1 MDTSR
6 RGFLGIAAAV
16 AVTTSAPPA
25 AAAPPPG
32 KLSGAGDLPG
42 VDLPSADLPSADL
55 AGDDLAG
62 DDLAGVDQPTTA
74 TLTPFVDALRVP
86 PTLRPMGGELTVEM
100 RAATKRLHSQ
110 LPPTRLWTYDG
121 HFPGPTIDVRTGR
134 RLRVTWTNRIDG
146 ETVPVT
152 AVQVFGPDTMV
163 PLPITRPGRDGAVP
177 REDVAAIPP
186 WLAVHVHGS
195 VTGGGNDGW
204 AENGIVAGEAQ
215 LSEYLNQQPSA
226 TLWYHDHAMH
236 TSSWT
241 IFAGLVGMYVIRD
254 DEEAALDLPRGP
266 REIPLILCDRNLDTD
281 EEGLLTGR
289 LLHKV
294 RFRDAVQR
302 ITRPFEGPY
311 TLVNGTI
318 WPYLDVDPRWYRF
331 RVLNASNSR
340 TFRLALVDETTGR
353 PVSGVIK
360 QIGTDAGLLP
370 TPLAI
375 DSFLTLAAAER
386 ADLLVDFTGLRGRR
400 LRLVNTVA
408 DATAGRPTPDLP
420 YPEVMQFRVA
430 DRRGRDR
437 FTPPTVVS
445 PGFVRTTHESI
456 PHHHDHRVV
465 LTKVGGGKHAEM
477 WEMAEIDGSSVR
489 VPGDGVVQIKGPD
502 GQVRTYKRIASG
514 PDDMVNYF
522 AELGKWEYWTFINAA
537 DFMHPMHIHLMR
549 FQALSRDIYDISGF
563 DGTLCGTVRPIAFQ
577 RAGVL
582 EANERGLK
590 DVIRVGPAEV
600 VTLAGRF
607 EGATGRFAYHC
618 HMLEHQDEGMMRPLV
633 VFPPGVMALRGGHHH
648 A

>member
-1 MDTSR
+1 MRTSR
-6 RGFLGIAAAV
+6 RGFLSIAAAV
-16 AVTTSAPPA
+16 AATTTTAPA
-25 AAAPPPG
+25 AVPPP
-32 KLSGAGDLPG
+32 LESFRGAN
-42 VDLPSADLPSADL
+42 
-55 AGDDLAG
+55 

-86 PTLRPMGGELTVEM
+86 PTLRPRRGELTVEI
-100 RAATKRLHSQ
+100 RATTKRLHSQ

-121 HFPGPTIDVRTGR
+121 HFPGPTIDVRTGQ
-134 RLRVTWTNRIDG
+134 RLRVTWTNRIED

-152 AVQVFGPDTMV
+152 AVQVFGPDSMV
-163 PLPITRPGRDGAVP
+163 PLPITRPGTGGAAP
-177 REDVAAIPP
+177 REDVAGIPP

-204 AENGIVAGEAQ
+204 SENGIVAGEAQ
-215 LSEYLNQQPSA
+215 LSEYLNEQPAA

-241 IFAGLVGMYVIRD
+241 IFAGLAGMYVIRD
-254 DEEAALDLPRGP
+254 EEEAALGLPEGR
-266 REIPLILCDRNLDTD
+266 REIPLMLCDRNFDTD
-281 EEGLLTGR
+281 AEGLLTGR

-294 RFRDAVQR
+294 RFRDNVQR

-311 TLVNGTI
+311 TLVNGTV

-331 RVLNASNSR
+331 RVLNGANSR
-340 TFRLALVDETTGR
+340 TYRLALIDEATGR
-353 PVSGVIK
+353 QLTGVIK

-370 TPLAI
+370 APVPI

-386 ADLLVDFTGLRGRR
+386 ADLLVDFTRLCGKR
-400 LRLVNTVA
+400 LRLVNT
-408 DATAGRPTPDLP
+408 TAEVTPGRPTPDLP

-430 DRRGRDR
+430 DRDSHDR
-437 FTPPTVVS
+437 FTPPSVIS
-445 PGFVRTTHESI
+445 PSFVRTTRQDI

-465 LTKVGGGKHAEM
+465 LTKVGGGTHAEM
-477 WEMAEIDGSSVR
+477 WEMAEIDGDSVT
-489 VPGDGVVQIKGPD
+489 VPGDGVVQIKDAEGL
-502 GQVRTYKRIASG
+502 VRTYKRIANG

-549 FQALSRDIYDISGF
+549 FQVLSRDMYDIGGF
-563 DGTLCGTVRPIAFQ
+563 DGTLCGTTRPIAFQ
-577 RAGVL
+577 ETGVL
-582 EANERGLK
+582 EANEEGLK
-590 DVIRVGPAEV
+590 DVIRVGPAEI

-633 VFPPGVMALRGGHHH
+633 VFPPGVMAFRNGHHH